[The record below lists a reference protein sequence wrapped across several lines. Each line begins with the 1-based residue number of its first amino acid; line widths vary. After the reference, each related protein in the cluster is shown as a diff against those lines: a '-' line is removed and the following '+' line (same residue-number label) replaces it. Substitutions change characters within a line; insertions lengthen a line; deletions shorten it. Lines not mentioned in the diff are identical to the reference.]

1 MFISY
6 EVELQIPYSIVY
18 SNLKEISCVD
28 LSKGKILFHMTF
40 PYREVCDLEQY
51 SICPKIQK
59 TSIEQRSK
67 FGTQKWDNPDS
78 GLFFYVINPV
88 FKPFFEVYLFL

>member
-28 LSKGKILFHMTF
+28 LSKVKILFHMTF

-51 SICPKIQK
+51 SICSKIQK
-59 TSIEQRSK
+59 TSI
-67 FGTQKWDNPDS
+67 
-78 GLFFYVINPV
+78 L
-88 FKPFFEVYLFL
+88 

>member
-51 SICPKIQK
+51 SIC
-59 TSIEQRSK
+59 SK
-67 FGTQKWDNPDS
+67 MIGYNIFRKLKKDKKRDKVCSP
-78 GLFFYVINPV
+78 LV
-88 FKPFFEVYLFL
+88 E

>member
-1 MFISY
+1 MSLNDINVYLIRKYS
-6 EVELQIPYSIVY
+6 LQIPYSIVY

-67 FGTQKWDNPDS
+67 FGTQK
-78 GLFFYVINPV
+78 
-88 FKPFFEVYLFL
+88 

>member
-1 MFISY
+1 MYIKGCATEDYSDVLGAAEYIDGKF
-6 EVELQIPYSIVY
+6 LIPVATYMPLMCDLEQYSIVY

-51 SICPKIQK
+51 SICSKIQK
-59 TSIEQRSK
+59 TSI
-67 FGTQKWDNPDS
+67 
-78 GLFFYVINPV
+78 L
-88 FKPFFEVYLFL
+88 

>member
-51 SICPKIQK
+51 SICSKIQK
-59 TSIEQRSK
+59 ASNIWKIKTRYRKNIRDLCDRK
-67 FGTQKWDNPDS
+67 G
-78 GLFFYVINPV
+78 IN
-88 FKPFFEVYLFL
+88 